1 MLTCIWYAYSKWKL
15 PDWLCKLYAL
25 TALSKNHMRI
35 PRTILK
41 LFNQMLLLLFMYI
54 RKIEVF
60 IYTLFWMDTS
70 NITFYGADSWEKE

>member
-1 MLTCIWYAYSKWKL
+1 
-15 PDWLCKLYAL
+15 
-25 TALSKNHMRI
+25 MRI

-70 NITFYGADSWEKE
+70 NITFYGADSWEKEEEEKIPLEVYARSRQF